1 MASKPTTPPQS
12 EPIAEMPP
20 PQDADKTPDQAA
32 ADAAAGITMTTDE
45 LAASTHPLAPKHPLE
60 IPQTEPVED

>member
-1 MASKPTTPPQS
+1 MPKAKDTTLPQS

-20 PQDADKTPDQAA
+20 PQDATAT
-32 ADAAAGITMTTDE
+32 ITMTTDE

-60 IPQTEPVED
+60 IPDAVVNEGDEIK